1 MRSLALLMKLQLD
14 GIFRFSEF
22 RYAKSGKAKIAFFL
36 RSLVPLLLAFVLYGV
51 CYYLGQTLSKGGL
64 AGVLPVLGYLL
75 GSLLT
80 LIFTMIKI
88 NELLAGDDNALFLL
102 SLPISTFWHVFLIF
116 LRLYVECTILVL
128 LSNIP
133 FLQAYLMAVSVDGGF
148 LGRWIVG
155 LCFTCLPITGIA
167 SLAGIFLALIL
178 CSVKN
183 SNLLHSMIM
192 LAVLFVMGLLVG
204 NSIGNVSNA
213 VSMHKDQSEII
224 RAICANYSFGR
235 MYQNGVVENNGA
247 FFFLFL
253 VASSVRFLFFFLFM
267 LVAYQEIV
275 LALRAPKVYKTFSYG
290 TQEAKTKHRALEERL
305 WSQWIHSR
313 SYMVSTLIGP
323 MYALMSSAFCL
334 LREQEIRQFLYAD
347 CGRGRVDLVILC
359 LLLAL
364 LGMGCSSY
372 CGFSMEGKR
381 HWIMES
387 MPMEEKDME
396 GLLVKRNLF
405 ITIPVAVV
413 SCIFLALAFSFGIL
427 ESLGFLLCS
436 LAYCLL
442 TAFYGAKIDKKFAD
456 YSMLSENQILR
467 QSTSFFLG
475 WLPGVAI
482 PLLLAVGLGIGL

>member
-178 CSVKN
+178 CSVKKQQ
-183 SNLLHSMIM
+183 LT
-192 LAVLFVMGLLVG
+192 
-204 NSIGNVSNA
+204 
-213 VSMHKDQSEII
+213 
-224 RAICANYSFGR
+224 
-235 MYQNGVVENNGA
+235 A
-247 FFFLFL
+247 FDDH
-253 VASSVRFLFFFLFM
+253 A
-267 LVAYQEIV
+267 
-275 LALRAPKVYKTFSYG
+275 G
-290 TQEAKTKHRALEERL
+290 
-305 WSQWIHSR
+305 
-313 SYMVSTLIGP
+313 
-323 MYALMSSAFCL
+323 SAFCHGTSGGKFH
-334 LREQEIRQFLYAD
+334 RKCIQ
-347 CGRGRVDLVILC
+347 CGVD
-359 LLLAL
+359 A
-364 LGMGCSSY
+364 
-372 CGFSMEGKR
+372 
-381 HWIMES
+381 
-387 MPMEEKDME
+387 
-396 GLLVKRNLF
+396 
-405 ITIPVAVV
+405 
-413 SCIFLALAFSFGIL
+413 
-427 ESLGFLLCS
+427 
-436 LAYCLL
+436 
-442 TAFYGAKIDKKFAD
+442 
-456 YSMLSENQILR
+456 
-467 QSTSFFLG
+467 
-475 WLPGVAI
+475 
-482 PLLLAVGLGIGL
+482 

>member
-1 MRSLALLMKLQLD
+1 MRSLALLVKLQLD

-64 AGVLPVLGYLL
+64 AGALPVLGYLL

-253 VASSVRFLFFFLFM
+253 VASSVWFLFFFLCWSPIRKSCWHCARQKYIKRFLM
-267 LVAYQEIV
+267 A
-275 LALRAPKVYKTFSYG
+275 
-290 TQEAKTKHRALEERL
+290 HRGQKP
-305 WSQWIHSR
+305 S
-313 SYMVSTLIGP
+313 
-323 MYALMSSAFCL
+323 
-334 LREQEIRQFLYAD
+334 
-347 CGRGRVDLVILC
+347 
-359 LLLAL
+359 
-364 LGMGCSSY
+364 
-372 CGFSMEGKR
+372 
-381 HWIMES
+381 
-387 MPMEEKDME
+387 
-396 GLLVKRNLF
+396 
-405 ITIPVAVV
+405 
-413 SCIFLALAFSFGIL
+413 
-427 ESLGFLLCS
+427 
-436 LAYCLL
+436 
-442 TAFYGAKIDKKFAD
+442 
-456 YSMLSENQILR
+456 
-467 QSTSFFLG
+467 
-475 WLPGVAI
+475 
-482 PLLLAVGLGIGL
+482 IGLWKKDYGVSGSIRGLIW

>member
-1 MRSLALLMKLQLD
+1 
-14 GIFRFSEF
+14 
-22 RYAKSGKAKIAFFL
+22 
-36 RSLVPLLLAFVLYGV
+36 
-51 CYYLGQTLSKGGL
+51 
-64 AGVLPVLGYLL
+64 
-75 GSLLT
+75 
-80 LIFTMIKI
+80 MIKI

-253 VASSVRFLFFFLFM
+253 VASSVWFLSSFYLCWSPIRKSCWHCARQKYIKRFLM
-267 LVAYQEIV
+267 A
-275 LALRAPKVYKTFSYG
+275 
-290 TQEAKTKHRALEERL
+290 HR
-305 WSQWIHSR
+305 
-313 SYMVSTLIGP
+313 
-323 MYALMSSAFCL
+323 
-334 LREQEIRQFLYAD
+334 RQKP
-347 CGRGRVDLVILC
+347 
-359 LLLAL
+359 
-364 LGMGCSSY
+364 S
-372 CGFSMEGKR
+372 
-381 HWIMES
+381 
-387 MPMEEKDME
+387 
-396 GLLVKRNLF
+396 
-405 ITIPVAVV
+405 
-413 SCIFLALAFSFGIL
+413 
-427 ESLGFLLCS
+427 
-436 LAYCLL
+436 
-442 TAFYGAKIDKKFAD
+442 
-456 YSMLSENQILR
+456 
-467 QSTSFFLG
+467 
-475 WLPGVAI
+475 
-482 PLLLAVGLGIGL
+482 IGLWKKDYGVSGSIRGLIW